1 MNKIAIQG
9 GTAAV
14 DLGAILADPSVINA
28 EQMYHLTRNLVN
40 AHPEAEKLR
49 QSLVTAL
56 TYDSRDGGSHYGTT
70 MHDSFAGTDSPSTVY
85 TSPYARSGAG
95 ATVALT
101 FGDTDTQDV
110 YVLLA
115 RKIDPVTKQL
125 RPQYIMPGGY
135 LDAHEPGKLDSA
147 LPYDK
152 NLAATAVRELHEE
165 TGLKLPEGYEPHPL
179 SVNSDYNVSNDPR
192 LQTVK
197 LFISATNVETGRAHV
212 WDKKDLT
219 ADHVMASACLPWL
232 FKAVE
237 IAGVPYWDGGFT
249 GNPALWPLFEHCESD
264 DVVLVQIN
272 PIRRPGAPTTA
283 RDIINRVNEITFNAA
298 LLHDLRAMDFV
309 ARLMEA
315 GRLEGTGYRRML
327 MHAIADEKS
336 LAELGASSKFNV
348 EPDFID
354 MLFGKGRE
362 AAENWLHT
370 SFKHVGTRATVNIR
384 RMFQGEDDSLDGGQ
398 LKPPRRKSRAAE

>member
-192 LQTVK
+192 LQTVNAFYHVG
-197 LFISATNVETGRAHV
+197 LTGLGAATPTLEPG
-212 WDKKDLT
+212 
-219 ADHVMASACLPWL
+219 
-232 FKAVE
+232 
-237 IAGVPYWDGGFT
+237 
-249 GNPALWPLFEHCESD
+249 D
-264 DVVLVQIN
+264 DVAELTWVNAKDISFHPEVGPQTYSSLKSRYTVHM
-272 PIRRPGAPTTA
+272 PGGDLPLRDDFGGPLDEAVKRT
-283 RDIINRVNEITFNAA
+283 RDIMTKNFKHRLGVQQQDYIKPASSFGNEAHQQHVTRLFNAVNENRSWGERSNSQQST
-298 LLHDLRAMDFV
+298 
-309 ARLMEA
+309 
-315 GRLEGTGYRRML
+315 
-327 MHAIADEKS
+327 
-336 LAELGASSKFNV
+336 
-348 EPDFID
+348 
-354 MLFGKGRE
+354 
-362 AAENWLHT
+362 T
-370 SFKHVGTRATVNIR
+370 SG
-384 RMFQGEDDSLDGGQ
+384 L
-398 LKPPRRKSRAAE
+398 SR